1 MPLSLYVH
9 IPFCE
14 VKCGYCD
21 FFSVPRGY
29 EDFDLQKEYVQ
40 ELLREIDTRAT
51 DFKGRPVRSLFFGG
65 GTPSLLA
72 PDLLEKIFKKLNQY
86 FSWGPEVEVTLES
99 NPKTVSY
106 EKLRTFRSLGV
117 NRISLGVQSFQ
128 DRFLQVMGRIHSG
141 SEALRTIEDIVHAGF
156 ENYSFDLIYALPGQ
170 SFEDW
175 QKDLEQALSL
185 GPPHLSAYHLTI
197 EEGTSF
203 HTLYEKGKLK
213 LPEEEE
219 GVRLLTWTRE
229 RLQQYQVRLEPYE
242 ISNFSKPGFESVH
255 NRNYW
260 QYGEYLGLGAGAASF
275 VKHRGSA
282 LYPTVHGERRT
293 NIRDLKKY
301 LSGTWEGFCETID
314 LKMAMGEFCMLA
326 LRMREGISE
335 KAFEKEF
342 HRPLQEIFSVPIDR
356 MIQRGWLNKTGGGWC
371 LTPQGLLFANEVAIA
386 FLP

>member
-1 MPLSLYVH
+1 MPLSLYIH

-29 EDFDLQKEYVQ
+29 GDFDLQKEYVQ
-40 ELLREIDTRAT
+40 ELLREIDKRAS
-51 DFKGRPVRSLFFGG
+51 DFKGRSVRSLFFGG

-72 PDLLEKIFKKLNQY
+72 PDLLEKIFKKLSQY
-86 FSWGPEVEVTLES
+86 FSLNPEVEVTLES

-106 EKLRTFRSLGV
+106 EKLKIFRSLGV

-128 DRFLQVMGRIHSG
+128 DRFLQVMGRIHNG
-141 SEALRTIEDIVHAGF
+141 AEALRTIEDIHRAGF

-170 SFEDW
+170 SFKDW
-175 QKDLEQALSL
+175 QEDLERAISL
-185 GPPHLSAYHLTI
+185 GTPHLSAYHLTI

-229 RLQQYQVRLEPYE
+229 RLQRCQARLEPYE
-242 ISNFSKPGFESVH
+242 ISNFSRPSFESVH

-260 QYGEYLGLGAGAASF
+260 QYGEYLGFGAGAASF
-275 VKHRGSA
+275 VKCSGDAMHRM
-282 LYPTVHGERRT
+282 VDGERRT
-293 NIRDLKKY
+293 NVRDLKKY
-301 LSGTWEGFCETID
+301 LSGAWEGFCETID
-314 LKMAMGEFCMLA
+314 LKTAMGEFCMLA
-326 LRMREGISE
+326 LRMREGIGE

-342 HRPLQEIFSVPIDR
+342 HRPLQEVFLGQIVR
-356 MIQRGWLNKTGGGWC
+356 MVQKGWLNKIDGGWC
-371 LTPQGLLFANEVAIA
+371 LTPQGLLFANDVAIA
-386 FLP
+386 FL